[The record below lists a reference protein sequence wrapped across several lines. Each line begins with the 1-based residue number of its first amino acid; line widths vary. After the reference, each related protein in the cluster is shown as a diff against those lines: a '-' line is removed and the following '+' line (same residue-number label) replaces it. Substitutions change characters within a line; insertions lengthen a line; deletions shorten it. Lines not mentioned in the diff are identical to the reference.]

1 MREVDLSLNQPD
13 QDKSNGANREMRN
26 DMLFCPD
33 ENGPCIKGAFHDMEL
48 FFNFHKIAV
57 GVEYFHIIHIDFG
70 SCNGI
75 VSKQFTVLA
84 KFVHVQQS
92 GQIGRCDDFT
102 GFFVDNTFV
111 QILFNER
118 DLCGF

>member
-1 MREVDLSLNQPD
+1 RKNVGEQETWIKKIRMREVDLSLNQPD

-57 GVEYFHIIHIDFG
+57 GVEYFHRELHLNRLNCSSRVIDLPAHG
-70 SCNGI
+70 QGMSD
-75 VSKQFTVLA
+75 VSWPALP
-84 KFVHVQQS
+84 
-92 GQIGRCDDFT
+92 
-102 GFFVDNTFV
+102 
-111 QILFNER
+111 
-118 DLCGF
+118 